1 MRKPPVKLIVG
12 SGAVLAALG
21 ISAAFVGTAAFASG
35 HAVAS
40 HTKAATVVTTQAF
53 SGVGAIGATL
63 DVHRAPVHLTVAPRP
78 RKVVLT
84 VAKTRPKGTTDTV
97 TGTVQSIR
105 GNVIVVSIM
114 CRSQVEDVVVG
125 SGTILKDGSATES
138 LSKVTVGEK
147 ITAVGTKVS
156 ASEIEATSVQV
167 GAMCDKGGDPGGYG
181 PGPGK
186 KQH

>member
-1 MRKPPVKLIVG
+1 MRKPPVKLVVG

-21 ISAAFVGTAAFASG
+21 ISAAFAGTAALASG
-35 HAVAS
+35 HVAVS

-63 DVHRAPVHLTVAPRP
+63 DVRPAPVHLTVAPKP
-78 RKVVLT
+78 KKVVLT
-84 VAKTRPKGTTDTV
+84 VAKTKPKGTTETV
-97 TGTVQSIR
+97 SGTVQSVH
-105 GNVIVVSIM
+105 GNVIVVAIM
-114 CRSQVEDVVVG
+114 CQSQVEDVVVG
-125 SGTILKDGSATES
+125 SGTILKDGSTAEG

-156 ASEIEATSVQV
+156 ATEIDATSVAV
-167 GAMCDKGGDPGGYG
+167 GVMCVKGGDPGGYG